1 MSIFGKRAASLGTA
15 ALLVGATLGAQQ
27 VSGATLK
34 AADRTS
40 AHASGSV
47 SITDWQFPDGCGPG
61 AASVANSEVCG
72 AMAGGLFS
80 IDNHLNYFPVLATRI
95 PTTSNGGAKVVGGN
109 LVVTY
114 TLKPNLK
121 WSDGSPLTAQD
132 FIFGTKVELSIG
144 NSLGIDQITNMKA
157 VNSTTLQVT
166 YKGKYAP
173 YYTVGAPIDLPQAY
187 FQKKYGSSDI
197 ATIGQK
203 FLLDLYNSPS
213 DLFDG
218 AYKIKSWTNGQSV
231 VLERNPYWNALPG
244 PSGHDPVAEIKFVN
258 ISDTEPGLATA
269 LQSPN
274 VGVDKAEDFQANDL
288 PVLEKSKFHI
298 TNQPALFVEHM
309 ELNQAGP
316 LKDQRLREALQYAI
330 DKKALY
336 HALFPQVANPTPF
349 LLTSVLPNSSPWINK
364 SLKVSQYNPA
374 KAKQLLQAAGYST
387 DYNGSGKHLEL
398 TFATTTAGV
407 RQLDFQ
413 VLSRY
418 WAAVGIHVSPK
429 FVSGSVS
436 ANGGMF
442 SPYNLNGVLAQ
453 RRFDIALFAFS
464 EPPDPQ
470 SEETSFLPNFIP
482 TPAVHSASQQ
492 NYTGITDKDQANLL
506 IRARTALD
514 SGLRHALFNQ
524 WQKLVVSRVYFIMLY
539 ARSNITA
546 DNGKI
551 GNFSPNPSS
560 AGNSWN
566 AYQWYAK

>member
-27 VSGATLK
+27 VSGAALPSTHR
-34 AADRTS
+34 AAP
-40 AHASGSV
+40 SGSV

-61 AASVANSEVCG
+61 AASVANTEVCG
-72 AMAGGLFS
+72 ATAGGLFGL
-80 IDNHLNYFPVLATRI
+80 DNNIHYFPVLATRI
-95 PTTSNGGAKVVGGN
+95 PTPSNGGAKIVGGN

-121 WSDGSPLTAQD
+121 WSDGSSLTAQD
-132 FIFGTKVELSIG
+132 FIFGTNVELSIG
-144 NSLGIDQITNMKA
+144 NSLGIDQIKSMKA

-173 YYTVGAPIDLPQAY
+173 YYSEGAPIDLPQAY
-187 FQKKYGSSDI
+187 FQKKYGSTDI
-197 ATIGQK
+197 ATIGKK
-203 FLLDLYNSPS
+203 FLNDLYNSPS
-213 DLFDG
+213 DVFDG
-218 AYKIKSWTNGQSV
+218 AFKIKSWTNGQSV
-231 VLERNPYWNALPG
+231 VLEPNPYWNALPG
-244 PSGHDPVAEIKFVN
+244 PSGHAPLAEIKFVN
-258 ISDTEPGLATA
+258 ISGTEPGLATA
-269 LQSPN
+269 LQSAN
-274 VGVDKAEDFQANDL
+274 AGVDKAEDFQANDL
-288 PVLEKSKFHI
+288 PVLQKSKYHI
-298 TNQPALFVEHM
+298 TNQPALTFEHL

-330 DKKALY
+330 NKPALY
-336 HALFPQVANPTPF
+336 HALFPQVADPTPF
-349 LLTSVLPNSSPWINK
+349 MMKSVLPNASPWLNK
-364 SLKVSQYNPA
+364 SLSVSQYNPA

-413 VLSRY
+413 VLSRD
-418 WAAVGIHVSPK
+418 WANVGIHVSAK
-429 FVSGSVS
+429 FVSGDPS
-436 ANGGMF
+436 ANGGLF
-442 SPYNLNGVLAQ
+442 SPYNLNGVLSQ

-470 SEETSFLPNFIP
+470 SSETSFLPNFIP

-492 NYTGITDKDQANLL
+492 NYCGITAKDQANLL

-514 SGLRHALFNQ
+514 TAQRHALINQ
-524 WQKLVVSRVYFIMLY
+524 WQKLVSSRVYWIMLY
-539 ARSNITA
+539 ERSNITA
-546 DNGKI
+546 DNGHI
-551 GNFSPNPSS
+551 GNYKPNPTS